1 MARDT
6 IYKLYKTGRIDPTY
20 TNIWAFA
27 TSIERDTYL
36 QAKPSLTL
44 QNQKY
49 WRVGEPIKIPIRY
62 ETSFE
67 YDYIRIS
74 NDTQD
79 ETLARNWYCFIVARA
94 YISPSVTLL
103 TLAVDYIQTFYFTS
117 GQPFWKV
124 NAFIEHSTFS
134 DTLPPVGTPPDY
146 PVPNISA
153 ISEIHNDAS
162 EGYAA
167 ILYASIAPNH
177 ASSSTPQY
185 TSAIIDGVPMAAPPY
200 VLYSSTPATLLSTLA
215 STVNNYNTYGW
226 TDTISGIYLVPAGYI
241 AAAGKTG
248 NWVAGS
254 TADLFIAKTVALTVP
269 DYSTALGEY
278 NDLIVQYGYFNFV
291 INNGQGETA
300 AYNFNEF
307 NGAPS
312 FALYL
317 SVSSGSPCL
326 MCFPQNLKYKS
337 EDWRDHMIKITQ
349 APSLG
354 WLNDSYKIWLAQTQN
369 SRAAAIDGANL
380 AIAQAKE
387 ARDNSWAYKYGG
399 AVKNLESNLI
409 GTVRNGLTYET
420 GPGSAGSKM
429 VSNLVAGASG
439 YKPTGS
445 IPLMNGE
452 VFNFSD
458 FYAGK
463 YGGGNQTETKNVGG
477 NENLANAL
485 QLGAYW
491 LNNQLGIET
500 TYQYDQAVA
509 SAQQQLN
516 QLLASYTDKARI
528 PATTRGSNAYGDTV
542 KFQQYGFM
550 FTVFGPDAASL
561 TLIYNM
567 LKAGGFTTNTYMQ
580 ITKHHTVFDYVKA
593 NSVKIPA
600 NATIRPEFV
609 RKMML
614 NMLQSGVY
622 LWYVSNGDISEYIG
636 SPYGVTNSEVS

>member
-20 TNIWAFA
+20 SNIWAFA
-27 TSIERDTYL
+27 SSIERDTYL
-36 QAKPSLTL
+36 QSKASLTL

-62 ETSFE
+62 EMAFE
-67 YDYIRIS
+67 YDYVRIS

-94 YISPSVTLL
+94 YISPGVTLL
-103 TLAVDYIQTFYFTS
+103 TLAVDYIQSFYFTS

-124 NAFIEHSTFS
+124 NGFVQQSTFS

-200 VLYSSTPATLLSTLA
+200 VLYSSNPATLLSTLV

-254 TADLFIAKTVALTVP
+254 TADLFIAKTVELTVP
-269 DYSTALGEY
+269 DYTTALGEY
-278 NDLIVQYGYFNFV
+278 NDLIVQYGYFNFI

-307 NGAPS
+307 NEAPRFS
-312 FALYL
+312 LYL

-326 MCFPQNLKYKS
+326 MCIPQNLKYKS
-337 EDWRDHMIKITQ
+337 SDWRDHIIKITQ
-349 APSLG
+349 APNLG

-369 SRAAAIDGANL
+369 SRAASIDGANL

-387 ARDNSWAYKYGG
+387 AREKSWAYQSGEFIKDIEERGRALLPGLMADLSGG
-399 AVKNLESNLI
+399 ISAAMGNDRS
-409 GTVRNGLTYET
+409 TR
-420 GPGSAGSKM
+420 GS
-429 VSNLVAGASG
+429 VAGRKFG
-439 YKPTGS
+439 DVS
-445 IPLMNGE
+445 IP
-452 VFNFSD
+452 
-458 FYAGK
+458 
-463 YGGGNQTETKNVGG
+463 YGDEQQLTTPTYGSQYGTDQQVWRGIYDVTVG
-477 NENLANAL
+477 
-485 QLGAYW
+485 YI
-491 LNNQLGIET
+491 NNQLGVEK

-550 FTVFGPDAASL
+550 FVVFGPDAASL

-614 NMLQSGVY
+614 DMLQSGVY
-622 LWYVSNGDISEYIG
+622 LWYVSSGDISEYIG

>member
-20 TNIWAFA
+20 SNIWAFA

-36 QAKPSLTL
+36 QSKASLTL

-62 ETSFE
+62 EMAFE
-67 YDYIRIS
+67 YDYVRIS

-94 YISPSVTLL
+94 YISPGVTLL
-103 TLAVDYIQTFYFTS
+103 TLAVDYIQSFYFTS

-124 NAFIEHSTFS
+124 NGFVEQSTFS

-254 TADLFIAKTVALTVP
+254 TADLFIAKTVTLTVP
-269 DYSTALGEY
+269 DYSVALGEY
-278 NDLIVQYGYFNFV
+278 NDLIVQYGYFNFI

-307 NGAPS
+307 DGAPGFS
-312 FALYL
+312 LYL

-380 AIAQAKE
+380 AISQAKE
-387 ARDNSWAYKYGG
+387 AREKSWAYQSGEFIKDIEERGRAILPGLMADLSGGISAAMGNDRSTRGSVAGRKFGDVSIPYGG
-399 AVKNLESNLI
+399 EQQLTTPTYGSQYGTDQQVWRGIYDVAV
-409 GTVRNGLTYET
+409 
-420 GPGSAGSKM
+420 
-429 VSNLVAGASG
+429 G
-439 YKPTGS
+439 Y
-445 IPLMNGE
+445 I
-452 VFNFSD
+452 
-458 FYAGK
+458 
-463 YGGGNQTETKNVGG
+463 
-477 NENLANAL
+477 
-485 QLGAYW
+485 
-491 LNNQLGIET
+491 NNQLGIEK

-550 FTVFGPDAASL
+550 FTIFGPDSASL

-567 LKAGGFTTNTYMQ
+567 LKAGGFSTNTYMQ

-614 NMLQSGVY
+614 DMLQSGIY
-622 LWYVSNGDISEYIG
+622 LWYVSNGDISEFIG
-636 SPYGVTNSEVS
+636 SPYGATNSEVS

>member
-20 TNIWAFA
+20 SNIWAFA

-36 QAKPSLTL
+36 QSKASLTL

-62 ETSFE
+62 EMAFE
-67 YDYIRIS
+67 YDYVRIS
-74 NDTQD
+74 NDTHD

-94 YISPSVTLL
+94 YISPGVTLL
-103 TLAVDYIQTFYFTS
+103 TLAVDYIQSFYFTS

-124 NAFIEHSTFS
+124 NGFVEQSTFS

-241 AAAGKTG
+241 APAGKTG

-254 TADLFIAKTVALTVP
+254 IADLFIAKTVTLTVP

-278 NDLIVQYGYFNFV
+278 NDLIVQYGYFNFI

-312 FALYL
+312 FSLYL

-326 MCFPQNLKYKS
+326 MCIPQNLKYKS
-337 EDWRDHMIKITQ
+337 DDWRDHIIKITQ
-349 APSLG
+349 APNLG

-369 SRAAAIDGANL
+369 SRASAIDGANL

-387 ARDNSWAYKYGG
+387 AREKSWAYQSGEFIKDIEERGRAILPGLMADLSGG
-399 AVKNLESNLI
+399 ISAAMGDDRS
-409 GTVRNGLTYET
+409 TR
-420 GPGSAGSKM
+420 GSVVGRKFGD
-429 VSNLVAGASG
+429 V
-439 YKPTGS
+439 S
-445 IPLMNGE
+445 IPYGE
-452 VFNFSD
+452 EQQLTSPT
-458 FYAGK
+458 
-463 YGGGNQTETKNVGG
+463 YGSRYGTDQQVWRGIYDVAVG
-477 NENLANAL
+477 
-485 QLGAYW
+485 YI
-491 LNNQLGIET
+491 NNQLGIEK

-550 FTVFGPDAASL
+550 FTVFGPDATSL

-580 ITKHHTVFDYVKA
+580 ITKHHTVFDYVRA

-614 NMLQSGVY
+614 DMLQSGIY

>member
-62 ETSFE
+62 EVSFE

-124 NAFIEHSTFS
+124 NGFVEHSTFS
-134 DTLPPVGTPPDY
+134 DILPPVGTPPDY

-177 ASSSTPQY
+177 ALSSSPQY

-200 VLYSSTPATLLSTLA
+200 VLYSSNPASLLSALA

-254 TADLFIAKTVALTVP
+254 TADLFIAKTVTLTVP
-269 DYSTALGEY
+269 DYSLSLGEY
-278 NDLIVQYGYFNFV
+278 NDLIVQYGYFNFI

-307 NGAPS
+307 DGAPRFS
-312 FALYL
+312 LYL

-380 AIAQAKE
+380 AISQAKE
-387 ARDNSWAYKYGG
+387 ARDKSWAYQSGEFIKDIEERGRALLPGLMADLSGG
-399 AVKNLESNLI
+399 I
-409 GTVRNGLTYET
+409 
-420 GPGSAGSKM
+420 SAAMGNDRS
-429 VSNLVAGASG
+429 
-439 YKPTGS
+439 TRGS
-445 IPLMNGE
+445 IVGRKFGDVSIP
-452 VFNFSD
+452 
-458 FYAGK
+458 
-463 YGGGNQTETKNVGG
+463 YGDEQQLTTPTYGSQYGTDQQVWRGVYDLAVG
-477 NENLANAL
+477 
-485 QLGAYW
+485 YI
-491 LNNQLGIET
+491 NNQLGIEK

-593 NSVKIPA
+593 NSVKIAA

-614 NMLQSGVY
+614 DMLQSGVY
-622 LWYVSNGDISEYIG
+622 LWYVSSGDISEYIG

>member
-20 TNIWAFA
+20 SNIWAFA

-44 QNQKY
+44 QSQKY

-124 NAFIEHSTFS
+124 NGFVEQSTFS

-185 TSAIIDGVPMAAPPY
+185 TSSIIDGVPMAAPPY
-200 VLYSSTPATLLSTLA
+200 VLYSSNPASLLSALA

-254 TADLFIAKTVALTVP
+254 TSNLFIAKTVALTVP
-269 DYSTALGEY
+269 DYSVALGEY
-278 NDLIVQYGYFNFV
+278 NNLIVQYGYFNFI

-312 FALYL
+312 FSLYL

-326 MCFPQNLKYKS
+326 MCIPQNLKYKS
-337 EDWRDHMIKITQ
+337 EDWRDHIIKITQ

-387 ARDNSWAYKYGG
+387 ARDKSWAYQSGEFIKDIEERGRALLPGLMADLSGG
-399 AVKNLESNLI
+399 ISAAMGNDRS
-409 GTVRNGLTYET
+409 TR
-420 GPGSAGSKM
+420 GS
-429 VSNLVAGASG
+429 VAGRKFG
-439 YKPTGS
+439 DVS
-445 IPLMNGE
+445 IP
-452 VFNFSD
+452 
-458 FYAGK
+458 
-463 YGGGNQTETKNVGG
+463 YGDEQQLTTPTYGSQYGTDQQVWRGVYDVAVG
-477 NENLANAL
+477 
-485 QLGAYW
+485 YI
-491 LNNQLGIET
+491 NNQLGIEK

-593 NSVKIPA
+593 NSVKIAA

-614 NMLQSGVY
+614 DMLQSGLY

-636 SPYGVTNSEVS
+636 SPYGVSNSEVS

>member
-62 ETSFE
+62 EVSFE

-124 NAFIEHSTFS
+124 NGFVEHSTFS
-134 DTLPPVGTPPDY
+134 DILPPVGTPPDY

-177 ASSSTPQY
+177 ASSSSPQY

-200 VLYSSTPATLLSTLA
+200 VLYSSTPATLLTTLA

-254 TADLFIAKTVALTVP
+254 TADLFIAKTVTLTVP
-269 DYSTALGEY
+269 DYSLSLGEY
-278 NDLIVQYGYFNFV
+278 NDLIVQYGYFNFI

-307 NGAPS
+307 DGAPRFS
-312 FALYL
+312 LYL

-380 AIAQAKE
+380 AISQAKE
-387 ARDNSWAYKYGG
+387 ARDKSWAYQSGEFIKDIEERGRALLPGLMADLSGG
-399 AVKNLESNLI
+399 I
-409 GTVRNGLTYET
+409 
-420 GPGSAGSKM
+420 SAAMGNDRS
-429 VSNLVAGASG
+429 
-439 YKPTGS
+439 TRGS
-445 IPLMNGE
+445 IVGRKFGDVSIP
-452 VFNFSD
+452 
-458 FYAGK
+458 
-463 YGGGNQTETKNVGG
+463 YGDEQQLTTPTYGSQYGTDQQVWRGVYDLAVG
-477 NENLANAL
+477 
-485 QLGAYW
+485 YI
-491 LNNQLGIET
+491 NNQLGIEK

-593 NSVKIPA
+593 NSVKIAA

-614 NMLQSGVY
+614 DMLQSGVY
-622 LWYVSNGDISEYIG
+622 LWYVSSGDISEYIG